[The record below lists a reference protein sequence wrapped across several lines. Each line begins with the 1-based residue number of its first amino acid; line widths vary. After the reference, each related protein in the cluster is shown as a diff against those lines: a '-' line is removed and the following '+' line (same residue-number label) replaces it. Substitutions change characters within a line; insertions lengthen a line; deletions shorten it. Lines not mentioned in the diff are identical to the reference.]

1 MSLRYMRVGDTIIGA
16 DMLHTYT
23 VEKKDELKGHVK
35 ARATEPPRR
44 LKTFKDE
51 DLFCVDH
58 DDGLWQ
64 ETVPESKSR
73 Y

>member
-1 MSLRYMRVGDTIIGA
+1 MSIHCMRVGDTIIGA

-23 VEKKDELKGHVK
+23 VVQKDSPRGRVK
-35 ARATEPPRR
+35 ARSDDPPRR
-44 LKTFKDE
+44 LKTFKAD
-51 DLFCVDH
+51 DLFCVDQ